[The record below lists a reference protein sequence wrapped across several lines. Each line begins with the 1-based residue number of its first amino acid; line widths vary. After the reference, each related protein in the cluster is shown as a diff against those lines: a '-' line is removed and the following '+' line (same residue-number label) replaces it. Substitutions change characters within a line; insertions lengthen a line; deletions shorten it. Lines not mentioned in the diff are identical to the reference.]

1 MWWLVLCPVFLAL
14 SYAEAHAD
22 VSPLRGLES
31 VYLLVEELSAG
42 SVVCGVDEQT
52 IRSSIAD
59 PLASGRLKIGSSDN
73 GPTLAANVTTA
84 YAKDVS
90 LCTSSIN
97 LLLYVTQSVS
107 IADTHNEALVPV
119 MLWHSGMLLV
129 TGKAQHRE
137 QLRGALED
145 MAKKLLVDWT
155 AAQH

>member
-1 MWWLVLCPVFLAL
+1 MWWLVLWPVFVAL
-14 SYAEAHAD
+14 SYADALAE

-52 IRSSIAD
+52 IRSSIGD
-59 PLASGRLKIGSSDN
+59 PLANGGLKIGSSDN

-84 YAKDVS
+84 YAKDVG

-107 IADTHNEALVPV
+107 IADTHNETFVPV
-119 MLWHSGMLLV
+119 MLWHGGMLLV

-137 QLRGALED
+137 QLKATLED
-145 MAKKLLVDWT
+145 MGKKLVVDWI

>member
-59 PLASGRLKIGSSDN
+59 PLANGALKIGTSDN

-84 YAKDVS
+84 YAKDAAI
-90 LCTSSIN
+90 CTSSIN

-119 MLWHSGMLLV
+119 MLWHNGMLLV

-137 QLRGALED
+137 QLKATLED
-145 MAKKLLVDWT
+145 MAKKLLMDWS

>member
-1 MWWLVLCPVFLAL
+1 MWALMLWPVFLAL
-14 SYAEAHAD
+14 SYAEAHAE

-59 PLASGRLKIGSSDN
+59 PLASGRLMIGSSDN

-90 LCTSSIN
+90 LCASSIN
-97 LLLYVTQSVS
+97 LLLYVTQLVS
-107 IADTHNEALVPV
+107 IADTHNEAFVPV
-119 MLWHSGMLLV
+119 MLWHNGMLLV

-137 QLRGALED
+137 QLRATLED
-145 MAKKLLVDWT
+145 MAKKLLVDWA
-155 AAQH
+155 AAQR